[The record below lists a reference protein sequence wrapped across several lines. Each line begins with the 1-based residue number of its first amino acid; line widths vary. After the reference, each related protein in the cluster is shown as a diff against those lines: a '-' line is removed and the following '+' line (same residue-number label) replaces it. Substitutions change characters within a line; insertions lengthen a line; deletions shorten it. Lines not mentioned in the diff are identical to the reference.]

1 LQRRTTKPCCMP
13 WTEGGPHAQ
22 ADNPDPDAHYPV
34 VLAAPAAPQRLAFL
48 PAALDARPA
57 AAGACALALRAAVW
71 RRRPAGVLCVERIEV
86 ASCDTYIL
94 RHLWRMFVVQCQLIG
109 TLWFGK

>member
-1 LQRRTTKPCCMP
+1 
-13 WTEGGPHAQ
+13 
-22 ADNPDPDAHYPV
+22 V

-71 RRRPAGVLCVERIEV
+71 RRRPAGVLCVERVEV
-86 ASCDTYIL
+86 TAVIPIYCVTCGACLLSS
-94 RHLWRMFVVQCQLIG
+94 V
-109 TLWFGK
+109 